1 MSIYELALVLREG
14 AGKNEAELKKIAAE
28 IVSKVKGRITSTNSL
43 GLKQLSYPVKKA
55 DKGQVLFLEIELA
68 ETEVKSLEQSLKINE
83 QVLRYLIIKK
93 E

>member
-1 MSIYELALVLREG
+1 MSIYELALVLTE
-14 AGKNEAELKKIAAE
+14 EAVKEKIL
-28 IVSKVKGRITSTNSL
+28 SKVKGKIINTQSL

-68 ETEVKSLEQSLKINE
+68 ETEVKSLERSLKIDE
-83 QVLRYLIIKK
+83 KVLRYLIIKK

>member
-1 MSIYELALVLREG
+1 MSIYELALVLTEET
-14 AGKNEAELKKIAAE
+14 AKDKIL
-28 IVSKVKGRITSTNSL
+28 SKVKGKITSTNSL
-43 GLKQLSYPVKKA
+43 GLKQLSYPIKKA

-68 ETEVKSLEQSLKINE
+68 ETDVKSLERSLKIDE

>member
-1 MSIYELALVLREG
+1 MSIYELALVLTEETV
-14 AGKNEAELKKIAAE
+14 KEKIL
-28 IVSKVKGRITSTNSL
+28 SKVKGKITNTNSL
-43 GLKQLSYPVKKA
+43 GLKQLSYPIKKT

-68 ETEVKSLEQSLKINE
+68 GTEVRSLERSLKIDE

>member
-1 MSIYELALVLREG
+1 MSIYELALVLTEETV
-14 AGKNEAELKKIAAE
+14 KEKIL
-28 IVSKVKGRITSTNSL
+28 SKVKGKITNTHSL
-43 GLKQLSYPVKKA
+43 GLKQLSYPIKKT

-68 ETEVKSLEQSLKINE
+68 GTEVRSLERSLKIDE

>member
-1 MSIYELALVLREG
+1 MSIYELALVLTEETV
-14 AGKNEAELKKIAAE
+14 KEKIL
-28 IVSKVKGRITSTNSL
+28 SKVKGKITSTNSL
-43 GLKQLSYPVKKA
+43 GLKQLSYPIKKA

-68 ETEVKSLEQSLKINE
+68 EADVKSLERSLKIDE

>member
-1 MSIYELALVLREG
+1 MSIYELALVLTEET
-14 AGKNEAELKKIAAE
+14 AKDKIL
-28 IVSKVKGRITSTNSL
+28 SKVKGKITSTNSL
-43 GLKQLSYPVKKA
+43 GLKQLSYPIKKA

-68 ETEVKSLEQSLKINE
+68 EADVKSLERSLKIDE